1 MQEVQQGEK
10 YDQRRPKQSEIKAEI
25 STLHVRASGRWSG
38 TRESIMVSVAKR
50 TAPTLSPNVQ
60 QRLAFVHQRC
70 DCHRWV
76 RRSNRSLASIGCSLS
91 SRLTRASIFVT
102 IHIPA
107 EFSQYAAEDFELSRS
122 STGDS
127 PYGQA
132 NYPARHDLYCPPDFR
147 ASCLA
152 GAHGKI
158 AIGRRSIHCFVQP
171 REHMVLALWEYYSQE
186 SWMMDRRA

>member
-1 MQEVQQGEK
+1 
-10 YDQRRPKQSEIKAEI
+10 
-25 STLHVRASGRWSG
+25 
-38 TRESIMVSVAKR
+38 MVSVAKR

-60 QRLAFVHQRC
+60 QRLAFVHQKGGTARC

-91 SRLTRASIFVT
+91 SRLTRVDFRYYPHSGR
-102 IHIPA
+102 
-107 EFSQYAAEDFELSRS
+107 FSQYVAEDFELSRS
-122 STGDS
+122 YTGDS

>member
-1 MQEVQQGEK
+1 
-10 YDQRRPKQSEIKAEI
+10 
-25 STLHVRASGRWSG
+25 
-38 TRESIMVSVAKR
+38 MVSVAKR
-50 TAPTLSPNVQ
+50 TAPTLSPMCNNV
-60 QRLAFVHQRC
+60 LPSC
-70 DCHRWV
+70 I
-76 RRSNRSLASIGCSLS
+76 RRAARRDVIAIGGSAGAIEAL
-91 SRLTRASIFVT
+91 RALVARFPADLPASIFVT

>member
-1 MQEVQQGEK
+1 MFGRSCRECTNGASRASCGRSLWPPAASPGRAGQNKGRHREKAIQLVDQAMQEVQQGEK

-60 QRLAFVHQRC
+60 QRLAFVHQKGGTARC

-91 SRLTRASIFVT
+91 SRLTRV
-102 IHIPA
+102 
-107 EFSQYAAEDFELSRS
+107 
-122 STGDS
+122 
-127 PYGQA
+127 
-132 NYPARHDLYCPPDFR
+132 DFR
-147 ASCLA
+147 YYPHSSGVFPVCC
-152 GAHGKI
+152 
-158 AIGRRSIHCFVQP
+158 RRF
-171 REHMVLALWEYYSQE
+171 
-186 SWMMDRRA
+186 